1 MIVPLAYFVGAHL
14 ALLLAMITA
23 AREPAV
29 TMTFL
34 HPVVAGT
41 VHLVTL
47 GWITGSILGA
57 IYVVGPL
64 GLRLRL
70 AAGRLDYAAL
80 VLYLLG
86 VSGLVTHFW
95 IAEFSGMAG
104 SAAVVWVA
112 VVLVLGRLWNAM
124 RQAALPAGVRLFL
137 TLACVNF
144 VVAGGM
150 GVLLGLNR
158 VWPLLGSATIGV
170 LYAHAHLAA
179 IGWAMMLALG
189 VGCRVLPMVI
199 PARPPKGRRLVV
211 TACLIEAGLVVLVP
225 SLMLRSDWARLG
237 AVLISAGLLSFL
249 VDVARMVRHRLPP
262 NREIRVPFVAPLHL
276 GFAMACLAGAIALGL
291 ALAWTPPGPDVLPVA
306 CAYGI
311 LGLLGFLGQLI
322 AAVLGRMSPLFA
334 WYWVSLHRGP
344 APPLQTP
351 YTLPAWRGEPASAA
365 LWIAGTVAL
374 AVGGFRSWPHVF
386 AVGALLVAAAVSV
399 GLASLLVTTIVA
411 FVRERRP
418 VRPAGAG

>member
-1 MIVPLAYFVGAHL
+1 MIVPMAYFVAAHL
-14 ALLLAMITA
+14 ALLLATFTA
-23 AREPAV
+23 AREPAT

-34 HPVVAGT
+34 HPAVAGT

-70 AAGRLDYAAL
+70 AAGRLDYVAL

-86 VSGLVTHFW
+86 VSGLVMHFW
-95 IAEFSGMAG
+95 IAEFSGVAG
-104 SAAVVWVA
+104 SAVVVWVA
-112 VVLVLGRLWNAM
+112 VVLVLSRFWNAM
-124 RQAALPAGVRLFL
+124 REASLAAGVRLFL
-137 TLACVNF
+137 TLACANF

-158 VWPLLGSATIGV
+158 MRPLLGGATIGV

-179 IGWAMMLALG
+179 VGWAMMLALG

-199 PARPPKGRRLVV
+199 PARPPKGPRLVV
-211 TACLIEAGLVVLVP
+211 TAFLIEAGLVVLVP
-225 SLMLRSDWARLG
+225 SLILRSNWMRLG
-237 AVLISAGLLSFL
+237 AVLVSAGLMSF
-249 VDVARMVRHRLPP
+249 VVEVVRMGRQRLPP
-262 NREIRVPFVAPLHL
+262 NREIRLPLVAPLHV
-276 GFAMACLAGAIALGL
+276 GFAMACLAGAVALGL
-291 ALAWTPPGPDVLPVA
+291 ALAWGNGGPDVLPVA

-322 AAVLGRMSPLFA
+322 AAVQGRMSPLFA
-334 WYWVSLHRGP
+334 WYWVSLRRGP

-365 LWIAGTVAL
+365 LWIAGIVAL
-374 AVGGFRSWPHVF
+374 VVGAFRSWPQVF
-386 AVGALLVAAAVSV
+386 AIGAVLVAAAVSV
-399 GLASLLVTTIVA
+399 GLASLLLTTAVA

-418 VRPAGAG
+418 VRSAEAG

>member
-1 MIVPLAYFVGAHL
+1 MIVPLAYFVAAHV
-14 ALLLAMITA
+14 ALVVAMITA
-23 AREPAV
+23 ARDPAT
-29 TMTFL
+29 TMAFL

-64 GLRLRL
+64 GLRLPIAVR
-70 AAGRLDYAAL
+70 RIDYIAL
-80 VLYLLG
+80 VLYLAG
-86 VSGLVTHFW
+86 AAGLVTHFW
-95 IAEFSGMAG
+95 IAEFSGMAW

-112 VVLVLGRLWNAM
+112 VVLVIGRLWHAM
-124 RQAALPAGVRLFL
+124 RATPLDPGVRLFL
-137 TLACVNF
+137 RLACANF
-144 VVAGGM
+144 VVAGSM

-158 VWPLLGSATIGV
+158 VWPLLGGATIGV

-211 TACLIEAGLVVLVP
+211 TAWVIEAGLTILVP
-225 SLMLRSDWARLG
+225 SLILQSQWMRLG
-237 AVLISAGLLSFL
+237 AVLIAAGLAAF
-249 VDVARMVRHRLPP
+249 VAEVVRMVRHRLPP
-262 NREIRVPFVAPLHL
+262 NREIRLPLVAPLHV

-291 ALAWTPPGPDVLPVA
+291 TLAWAPSGPGVLPLA

-322 AAVLGRMSPLFA
+322 AAVQGRMSPLFA
-334 WYWVSLHRGP
+334 WYWVSLRRGRT
-344 APPLQTP
+344 PPLQTP

-365 LWIAGTVAL
+365 LWVAGTGAL
-374 AVGGFRSWPHVF
+374 VVGAFRSWPGVF
-386 AVGALLVAAAVSV
+386 AAGAVLVAAAGSA

-411 FVRERRP
+411 FVRERRRLP
-418 VRPAGAG
+418 SPG